1 MESEDSQ
8 LLFITCIKPT
18 KEKEIWADVLNEL
31 SRGEYVVQK
40 CGDSVRWAQVE
51 R

>member
-31 SRGEYVVQK
+31 SRGEYVMQK